1 MKVRVVYSGRSYPE
15 AASLPGELELPP
27 GATLAAALSM
37 LCGGTR
43 SRYLSSACLVA
54 VSGKH
59 VGSLADCQDRELHE
73 NDEIL
78 LIAPVAGG

>member
-1 MKVRVVYSGRSYPE
+1 MKVRVAYSGRSYPE

-37 LCGGTR
+37 LCGGAR
-43 SRYLSSACLVA
+43 PRCLSSACLVA
-54 VSGKH
+54 ISGKH
-59 VGSLADCQDRELHE
+59 VGSLSDCQDRELHE